1 MKKVTV
7 SGKTV
12 DEAIEQAIEK
22 LGVTREQADIRIVE
36 EAQKGFLGIIGVKPA
51 VVEAAVKPDPLKEA
65 LTFLR
70 ETIDKMGVT
79 VSISQE
85 AKKDVVY
92 FNIEGE
98 EIGVLIGKRGQTL
111 DSLQYLVNL
120 VANKNSEHYVRIIL
134 DAEGYRERRKESLE
148 KLALRL
154 GDKAVR
160 TGQEVKLEPM
170 NAHERKIIHTTLQ
183 NVKGVATYSDGK
195 EPNRRIVVTPK

>member
-12 DEAIEQAIEK
+12 DEAIELAIEK
-22 LGVTREQADIRIVE
+22 LGVSREQADIRIIE
-36 EAQKGFLGIIGVKPA
+36 EAQKGFLGIIGGKPA

-79 VSISQE
+79 ASVSHE
-85 AKKDVVY
+85 VNKDTVS

-98 EIGVLIGKRGQTL
+98 EIGILIGKRGQTL

-120 VANKNSEHYVRIIL
+120 VANKNSEQYLRIVL
-134 DAEGYRERRKESLE
+134 DAEGYRERRRESLE

-154 GDKAVR
+154 GDKALR
-160 TGQEVKLEPM
+160 TGQEVRLEPM
-170 NAHERKIIHTTLQ
+170 NALERKIIHTTLQ
-183 NVKGVATYSDGK
+183 NVKGVGTYSDGK